1 MYYIQETKIQ
11 SFELALKR
19 FNKLAFVPTEGASG
33 DRLMGWNNSV
43 FSGEVLYTS
52 KLVLLQLRMQSNEF

>member
-11 SFELALKR
+11 SFELALK
-19 FNKLAFVPTEGASG
+19 NKLAFVLTEGASG

-52 KLVLLQLRMQSNEF
+52 KFVLLQLIMQSNGF

>member
-11 SFELALKR
+11 SFELALK
-19 FNKLAFVPTEGASG
+19 NKLAFVPTEGASG

-52 KLVLLQLRMQSNEF
+52 KFVLLQLIMQSNGF